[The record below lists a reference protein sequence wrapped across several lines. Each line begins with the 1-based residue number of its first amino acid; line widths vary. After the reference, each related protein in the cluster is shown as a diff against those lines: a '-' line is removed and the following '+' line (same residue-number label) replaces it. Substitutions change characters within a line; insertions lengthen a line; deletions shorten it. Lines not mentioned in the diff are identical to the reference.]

1 MEPAS
6 LQETSVILEHEM
18 KDDPDSLD
26 ISEGEDEEL
35 DEKPVKVQSRKHIC
49 PVCGK
54 SMCDGFVLKQHIKYI
69 HEGVIHPCLQCD
81 KTFKRKSSL
90 RNHIQFVHEG
100 IGVQCPTCGKFFSEV
115 KYLRKHVASI
125 HEITAGF
132 KCDICNKVLKSKWS
146 LGNHSLIHTG
156 VNPYSGKKVLCPTCG
171 KEFTTKVKIFLVKL
185 FS

>member
-69 HEGVIHPCLQCD
+69 HEGLIHPCLQCD
-81 KTFKRKSSL
+81 KTFKRKS
-90 RNHIQFVHEG
+90 
-100 IGVQCPTCGKFFSEV
+100 GKFFSEV

-156 VNPYSGKKVLCPTCG
+156 VNLYSGKQVLCPTCG
-171 KEFTTKVKIFLVKL
+171 KEFTTKVKEFFVKL